1 MPMEAAATTTA
12 TSTATAKAA
21 TPKSTKKTNQLLGK
35 YELTKLL
42 GRGTFAKVYH
52 AVSLSD
58 GTQVA
63 IKVIDKSS
71 PNITAMPSD
80 LLLREI
86 HAMRRLSHPHI
97 LRLHEV
103 LATCTRVFLVMDYAP
118 KGDLAHYI
126 NRFKSGRLAEPVAR
140 RFFLQLVSALRYCH
154 KRGVSHRDIK
164 PQNLLLSHDGTLK
177 LSDFGLSALPEQIGA
192 DGCLTTACGT
202 PAYAAPEVMRKHAY
216 DGPKADAWSC
226 GVILYNFLSGSLPFE
241 DHNLPLMYK
250 KMLKREFNFPS
261 WFSPTARKLISKLLD
276 PNPVSRLS
284 IEGLV
289 DHPWFKR
296 SLSLDSQLGL
306 LNSLTMPPCHLASS
320 NSSSAVNAFDIISLS
335 SGLDLSGLF
344 DEGKK
349 RKEVVRFTSVEP
361 VQTIL
366 QRIND
371 AGEKLGYVI
380 GKKKSEKDLKGY
392 LLQYIPGLVMLSV
405 NLSEVVAPLLL
416 VELRVEEAGDVV
428 EEEVFKWEELRTE
441 IEDVVKDWHN
451 GKD

>member
-1 MPMEAAATTTA
+1 M
-12 TSTATAKAA
+12 
-21 TPKSTKKTNQLLGK
+21 
-35 YELTKLL
+35 
-42 GRGTFAKVYH
+42 
-52 AVSLSD
+52 
-58 GTQVA
+58 
-63 IKVIDKSS
+63 
-71 PNITAMPSD
+71 
-80 LLLREI
+80 
-86 HAMRRLSHPHI
+86 
-97 LRLHEV
+97 
-103 LATCTRVFLVMDYAP
+103 MDYAP

-126 NRFKSGRLAEPVAR
+126 NSFKSGRLAEPVAR

-202 PAYAAPEVMRKHAY
+202 PAYAAPEVMRKRAY

-226 GVILYNFLSGSLPFE
+226 GVILYNFLSGSLPFD

-250 KMLKREFNFPS
+250 KMIKREFNFPS
-261 WFSPTARKLISKLLD
+261 WFSPTTRKLISKLLD
-276 PNPVSRLS
+276 PNPVTRLS

-296 SLSLDSQLGL
+296 SLSLDSQLSL
-306 LNSLTMPPCHLASS
+306 LNSLTMPSCHLASS
-320 NSSSAVNAFDIISLS
+320 NSMTAVNAFDLISLS

-380 GKKKSEKDLKGY
+380 GKRKSEKDLKGN